1 MANDGLPNPAVW
13 YKKTKSQKE
22 DHSKDNLSSV
32 NGGHREKVLGS
43 SWYLHTSTN
52 IHTSYTAAIARK

>member
-32 NGGHREKVLGS
+32 NGGHREKVLE
-43 SWYLHTSTN
+43 
-52 IHTSYTAAIARK
+52 